1 MKGAVWLASYPRS
14 GNTWTRLALRSLQ
27 GGGEPIDLDDIYGFS
42 PMGTRREL
50 LDTWLEAE
58 TSHLTSA
65 EIDRLR
71 PDFHA
76 AFFGRA
82 AGLLPSKVHDAWQ
95 RTEDGR
101 PLFAPEITWATIYL
115 VRDPRDVAV
124 SWARFVSIDYDKAVE
139 FLCNPEAAIEGR
151 PDCLAQQVRQKMG
164 TWSMHVTSWIDESG
178 LDPLVIRY
186 EDMLADPA
194 AAYRL
199 MLDRIGWQATEAQIA
214 DAIAATRFERLA
226 DKEKRHGFL
235 ERASRTDRFFASG
248 RAGSWRDTL
257 TPAQAARIEREHGAV
272 MARFGYL

>member
-1 MKGAVWLASYPRS
+1 MKGAIWLASYPRS

-27 GGGEPIDLDDIYGFS
+27 GGGEAIDLDDIYGFS

-58 TSHLTSA
+58 TSHLTDT
-65 EIDRLR
+65 EIDELR

-76 AFFGRA
+76 TFFGQA
-82 AGLLPSKVHDAWQ
+82 PAPLPSKVHDAWL
-95 RTEDGR
+95 RTRSGR
-101 PLFAPEITWATIYL
+101 PIFDAAATWATIYL

-124 SWARFVSIDYDKAVE
+124 SWARFVGISHDAAIA
-139 FLCNPEAAIEGR
+139 FLGNPEAALDARDGR
-151 PDCLAQQVRQKMG
+151 IAQQVRQKMG
-164 TWSMHVTSWIDESG
+164 TWSTHVTSWIDESG
-178 LDPLVIRY
+178 LAPLVIRY

-199 MLDRIGWQATEAQIA
+199 MLERIGWQANDAQIA

-235 ERASRTDRFFASG
+235 ERAAQTDRFFASG
-248 RAGSWRDTL
+248 RSGNWRDKL
-257 TPAQAARIEREHGAV
+257 THAQVARIEHDHGPV